1 MRIREP
7 RLSAT
12 FKAIIAL
19 AGIIGIL
26 LQVGVFDGVLRLSVF
41 NYYTLLSN
49 VLVTLYFIPASFYA
63 ARDDRT
69 WQPQLKGAVTM
80 GITVTF
86 LIYHFALAGNF
97 AMEGTQAWSNRL
109 LHYIVPLMAIADWLF
124 FSDKGELTWYSPLL
138 WVLLP
143 DLYFIYVQLR
153 LAFGASLGTGSRY
166 PYYFIDV
173 DALGWGQV
181 LLNGL
186 LINLAF
192 IVLGYVVVLID
203 YLLARQRATSEA

>member
-1 MRIREP
+1 M
-7 RLSAT
+7 
-12 FKAIIAL
+12 

-26 LQVGVFDGVLRLSVF
+26 LQVGVFDGVLRFSVF

-49 VLVTLYFIPASFYA
+49 VLVTLYFIPAAYDA
-63 ARDDRT
+63 ARDGGN

-86 LIYHFALAGNF
+86 LIYHFALAGRF

-109 LHYIVPLMAIADWLF
+109 LHYIVPAMAIADWLL
-124 FSDKGELTWYSPLL
+124 FSDKGEYSWYSPLL

-143 DLYFIYVQLR
+143 DLYFIFVQIR
-153 LAFGASLGTGSRY
+153 LAFGASMGHSSRY

-173 DALGWGQV
+173 DQLGWGQV

-186 LINLAF
+186 VINLAF
-192 IVLGYVVVLID
+192 IVLGYVVVLLD
-203 YLLARQRATSEA
+203 YLLASKKRAIIDP